1 MSASESDSDEVTVR
15 TVVLLSNPEGRRLV
29 AEKCQ
34 AGGVPMEVFEDL
46 LREEVAQQ
54 GRGRRHGLSARY
66 DEILD
71 AFAEELDAARSQ
83 RR

>member
-1 MSASESDSDEVTVR
+1 MSASDSDADEATVR
-15 TVVLLSNPEGRRLV
+15 TVVLLSNAEGRRLV
-29 AEKCQ
+29 AEKCR

-66 DEILD
+66 DEVLD
-71 AFAEELDAARSQ
+71 AFAEEIDAARLQ
-83 RR
+83 GR